1 MSKYNQKLITSFL
14 MYLDANNLYG
24 WAVSQPLPTGD
35 FRWVDPDE
43 VELFNY
49 TENSEKRSDFRS
61 RFRVP

>member
-1 MSKYNQKLITSFL
+1 
-14 MYLDANNLYG
+14 
-24 WAVSQPLPTGD
+24 VSQPLPTGD

-49 TENSEKRSDFRS
+49 TENSEKRSDFRC